1 MRIKRSLTASPLRS
15 VVILH
20 MSFFVHFVHRC
31 ICIAFITY
39 YIFLI
44 LTLGGS
50 FFVALLRYV
59 RLVSV
64 FICVVLE
71 IRLVNTVVRSWRIFI
86 AAKFTVHSKIV
97 PHRHR
102 AYNLSGLVEV
112 YGLGLHLILI
122 IICGPEIL
130 RKPCHVTTV
139 AWILRYVR
147 DPVMDKFL

>member
-1 MRIKRSLTASPLRS
+1 MRIKRSLTASPLWS

-44 LTLGGS
+44 LTLWGS
-50 FFVALLRYV
+50 FFVALLGYV

-64 FICVVLE
+64 FVFLE

-86 AAKFTVHSKIV
+86 ASEFTVHSKII
-97 PHRHR
+97 PHRQR
-102 AYNLSGLVEV
+102 AYNLCGLVEV
-112 YGLGLHLILI
+112 YGLGLHLTLI
-122 IICGPEIL
+122 IILGPEIL
-130 RKPCHVTTV
+130 RKPCHITTV
-139 AWILRYVR
+139 AWILGYVR
-147 DPVMDKFL
+147 DPVVDKFL